1 MASPITASSSIDVQ
15 GMVSNLM
22 SFERKPLTQMQ
33 TEAKKIDTKVSAYG
47 KLQSQV
53 AAFRDAS
60 ATLSRLE
67 TWRSVKAASADAA
80 SVEVTASAGAGASQH
95 MVAVQQLAQSQTVSS
110 GAYASSAA
118 IVGGGTVRIQL
129 GTQPTGAASF
139 TADAARPEMAV
150 TVPAGATLAEVR
162 DAINAA
168 GAGVRAS
175 IVRDGDQVRLFVT
188 GTDSGGNQAFRMQV
202 DDADGTPTDA
212 AGLSAIAFD
221 PVAAAGAGR
230 NLALV
235 RQAVDSQYTIDGVA
249 LTGRSN
255 RIAGAM
261 DGIDLVLKKVTAAE
275 VQVDVTVDAEALKTS
290 TQKFVD
296 TYNSLNKLL
305 AEQTKYDETTKT
317 AGPLQGDRTAVGI
330 LGQVRAI
337 VRETVTGGTLS
348 KLADVGITL
357 QRDGSLALSS
367 SAFASAAVDPSKLEK
382 LFAAPGTP
390 VTAPDGT
397 VSTPDRGLM
406 VRFKSLGDS
415 LLASDG
421 SVQTATDA
429 WAARLKANKNRQAA
443 FEVRM
448 TDVEKRLLR
457 QYSSL
462 DAQLAAAQ
470 QSSSALASA
479 LSALPKT

>member
-1 MASPITASSSIDVQ
+1 
-15 GMVSNLM
+15 
-22 SFERKPLTQMQ
+22 
-33 TEAKKIDTKVSAYG
+33 
-47 KLQSQV
+47 
-53 AAFRDAS
+53 
-60 ATLSRLE
+60 
-67 TWRSVKAASADAA
+67 
-80 SVEVTASAGAGASQH
+80 
-95 MVAVQQLAQSQTVSS
+95 
-110 GAYASSAA
+110 
-118 IVGGGTVRIQL
+118 VRIQL

-139 TADAARPEMAV
+139 TADAARPAVAV
-150 TVPAGATLAEVR
+150 TVPAGATLADIR

-296 TYNSLNKLL
+296 TYNALNKLL

-367 SAFASAAVDPSKLEK
+367 SAFASAAVDPSRLEK

-415 LLASDG
+415 LLASNG

>member
-1 MASPITASSSIDVQ
+1 MPSPITASSSIDVQ

-22 SFERKPLTQMQ
+22 SFERRPLTQMQ
-33 TEAKKIDTKVSAYG
+33 TEAKKIDTKISAYG

-67 TWRSVKAASADAA
+67 TWRTVKAASADASA
-80 SVEVTASAGAGASQH
+80 VEVTASSGAGASQH

-110 GAYASSAA
+110 GTYASSAA
-118 IVGGGTVRIQL
+118 VVGGGTVRIQL
-129 GTQPTGAASF
+129 GTQPTGVNSF
-139 TADAARPEMAV
+139 TPDAARPEVAV
-150 TVPAGATLAEVR
+150 TVAAGATLADVR
-162 DAINAA
+162 DSINAA

-188 GTDSGGNQAFRMQV
+188 GSDSGGNQAFRMQV
-202 DDADGTPTDA
+202 DDADGGSTDA

-221 PVAAAGAGR
+221 PVAAVGAGK

-235 RQAVDSQYTIDGVA
+235 RQAVDSEYTIDGVA

-296 TYNSLNKLL
+296 AYNALNKLL

-317 AGPLQGDRTAVGI
+317 AGPLQGDRTAVAI
-330 LGQVRAI
+330 LGQVRNV

-348 KLADVGITL
+348 KLSDVGIAL

-367 SAFASAAVDPSKLEK
+367 SGFASATVDPSRLEK
-382 LFAAPGTP
+382 LFAAPGTDGSA
-390 VTAPDGT
+390 TAT
-397 VSTPDRGLM
+397 DRGLM
-406 VRFKSLGDS
+406 LRFKSLGDN
-415 LLASDG
+415 LLAGDG
-421 SVQTATDA
+421 SVQTATDS
-429 WAARLKANKNRQAA
+429 WAARLKANKTRQAA

-470 QSSSALASA
+470 QSSSALTSA

>member
-1 MASPITASSSIDVQ
+1 MPSPITASSSIDVQ

-22 SFERKPLTQMQ
+22 SFERRPLTQMQ
-33 TEAKKIDTKVSAYG
+33 TEAKKIDTKISAYG

-53 AAFRDAS
+53 AAFRDAA

-67 TWRSVKAASADAA
+67 TWRSVKGASADASA
-80 SVEVTASAGAGASQH
+80 VEVTASAGAGASQH

-110 GAYASSAA
+110 GSYASSAA
-118 IVGGGTVRIQL
+118 VVGGGTVRIQL
-129 GTQPTGAASF
+129 GTQPTGPNSF
-139 TADAARPEMAV
+139 TPDGARPEIAV
-150 TVPAGATLAEVR
+150 AVAAGATLADVR

-168 GAGVRAS
+168 DAGVRAS

-188 GTDSGGNQAFRMQV
+188 GTESGGNQAFRMQV
-202 DDADGTPTDA
+202 DDADGGSTDA

-221 PVAAAGAGR
+221 PVAAVGAGK
-230 NLALV
+230 NLSLV
-235 RQAVDSQYTIDGVA
+235 RQAVDSEYTIDGVA

-255 RIAGAM
+255 RISGAM

-275 VQVDVTVDAEALKTS
+275 VQVDVTVDAEALKAS

-296 TYNSLNKLL
+296 AYNGLNKLL
-305 AEQTKYDETTKT
+305 AEQTRYDDATKT
-317 AGPLQGDRTAVGI
+317 AGALQGDRTAVSI
-330 LGQVRAI
+330 LGQVRNV
-337 VRETVTGGTLS
+337 VRETVSGGTLS

-357 QRDGSLALSS
+357 QRDGSLSLSS
-367 SAFASAAVDPSKLEK
+367 SGFDSATVDPSKLEK
-382 LFAAPGTP
+382 LFAAPGTGGS
-390 VTAPDGT
+390 VTA
-397 VSTPDRGLM
+397 PDRGLM
-406 VRFKSLGDS
+406 LRFKTLGDS

-421 SVQTATDA
+421 SVQTATDS
-429 WAARLKANKNRQAA
+429 WAARLKANKTRQAA

-470 QSSSALASA
+470 QSSAALASA
-479 LSALPKT
+479 LGALPKT

>member
-95 MVAVQQLAQSQTVSS
+95 MVAVQQL
-110 GAYASSAA
+110 AYASSAA

>member
-33 TEAKKIDTKVSAYG
+33 SEAKKIDTKVSAYG

-53 AAFRDAS
+53 AGFRDAA

-67 TWRSVKAASADAA
+67 TWRTVKAASADASA
-80 SVEVTASAGAGASQH
+80 VEVTASAGAGASQH

-110 GAYASSAA
+110 GAFASSAA
-118 IVGGGTVRIQL
+118 VVGGGTVRIQL

-139 TADAARPEMAV
+139 TADAARPEV
-150 TVPAGATLAEVR
+150 TVAVAAGATLADVR

-175 IVRDGDQVRLFVT
+175 IVRDGDQVRLFVS
-188 GTDSGGNQAFRMQV
+188 GSDSGGNQAFRMQV
-202 DDADGTPTDA
+202 TDADGASLDT
-212 AGLSAIAFD
+212 AGLSALAFD
-221 PVAAAGAGR
+221 PTAAVGAGQ

-249 LTGRSN
+249 LNGRSN

-296 TYNSLNKLL
+296 AYNSLNKLL
-305 AEQTKYDETTKT
+305 AEQTKYDDTTKT
-317 AGPLQGDRTAVGI
+317 AGALQGDRTAVGI

-337 VRETVTGGTLS
+337 VRETVSGGTLS
-348 KLADVGITL
+348 KLGDVGISL

-367 SAFASAAVDPSKLEK
+367 SNFASATVNPSRLET

-390 VTAPDGT
+390 VTAGDGT

-406 VRFKSLGDS
+406 LRFKSLGDT
-415 LLASDG
+415 LLASNG

-429 WAARLKANKNRQAA
+429 WAARLKANKTRQAA
-443 FEVRM
+443 FEIRM
-448 TDVEKRLLR
+448 SDVEKRLLR

-470 QSSSALASA
+470 QSSSALSSA
-479 LSALPKT
+479 LASLPKN

>member
-22 SFERKPLTQMQ
+22 SFERRPLTQMQ
-33 TEAKKIDTKVSAYG
+33 TEATKIDTKISAYG
-47 KLQSQV
+47 KMQSQV

-67 TWRSVKAASADAA
+67 TWRTVKAASADASA
-80 SVEVTASAGAGASQH
+80 VEVTASAGAGASQH

-110 GAYASSAA
+110 GTYASSAA
-118 IVGGGTVRIQL
+118 VVGGGTVRIQL
-129 GTQPTGAASF
+129 GTQPTGVNSF
-139 TADAARPEMAV
+139 TPDAARPEVAV
-150 TVPAGATLAEVR
+150 AVAAGATLADVR

-202 DDADGTPTDA
+202 DDADGGSTDI

-221 PVAAAGAGR
+221 PVAAVGAGE

-235 RQAVDSQYTIDGVA
+235 RQAVDSEYTIDGVA

-296 TYNSLNKLL
+296 AYNALNKLL

-317 AGPLQGDRTAVGI
+317 AGPLQGDRTAVAI
-330 LGQVRAI
+330 LGQIRNV
-337 VRETVTGGTLS
+337 VRETVTGGTLT
-348 KLADVGITL
+348 KLSDVGITL

-367 SAFASAAVDPSKLEK
+367 TGFASATVDPSRLEK
-382 LFAAPGTP
+382 LFAAPGTDGLA
-390 VTAPDGT
+390 TA
-397 VSTPDRGLM
+397 PDRGLM
-406 VRFKSLGDS
+406 LRFKSLGDN
-415 LLASDG
+415 LLANDG
-421 SVQTATDA
+421 SVQTATDS
-429 WAARLKANKNRQAA
+429 WAARLKANKTRQAA

-470 QSSSALASA
+470 QSSSALTSA